1 MTQVGSISYTLPPA
15 LALATGL
22 AIIAVVMKWA
32 PPSPRRRA
40 FFIMVSGLLLW
51 GVLTL
56 GMRLSTDPDVALL
69 WQRWL
74 GIAVLV
80 ISLGFY
86 RFSLEY
92 ASVFGRRRGLTLAYV
107 AVALF
112 AIAAPSGLLV
122 KDIRIEEY
130 GYAPVIGPLAIP
142 AALAATTLL
151 LASVYTLL
159 QRYRAISAYEE
170 RNRLLFISVA
180 ASLPL
185 LGAILDGF
193 TNLPPASTW
202 TSIVFCVICSVALL
216 EYRLLDI
223 PRVARRTLTYLV
235 LGVMVALPYVAVLL
249 ALQKLV
255 GERMESTWG
264 YVLSVL
270 FLALFL
276 RPLYGAAQNLVDRL
290 FFRDR
295 YDALRAL
302 EQFGKASQQIV
313 DVPELSSQLTRLVAD
328 ALHATST
335 CLFLPSEEGRP
346 FELVHSEGLT
356 ELPEHQHLTL
366 SSRTGLIRW
375 LSQHPEMLSP
385 GRLDIEPQLQSLSQR
400 ELRLLEA
407 IDADVLVPIT
417 SRGGRL
423 SGLLVLGS
431 KRSRGSYSGED
442 RRLLEA
448 LGRQLAMS
456 LENARIYGA
465 AVRAR
470 RDLES
475 WLDGMSD
482 YVVIVGADG
491 TVRFLN
497 RSAREGLG
505 LHIGEPCWSVL
516 GAEEPSSHLA
526 LEGAW
531 REGTGSTRTFRHIGE
546 RDYEV
551 IAAALRDPDGEPS
564 LVSVL
569 RDVTETRRFEAELR
583 RSREELRELA
593 AHVESVREEER
604 TGIARELHDELGQA
618 LTALKLDLSWAIRH
632 QEGDPPAVREKLLSL
647 ISLTESTIKTVQRL
661 SSELRPGL
669 LDDLGL
675 VAALEWLASDFQRR
689 NGVEC
694 IVSLDEELEF
704 DAARSTALFRICQ
717 ESLTNVSRHA
727 NATSVRI
734 SLHASNSNVVLS
746 VVDNGKGIAADETA
760 HRGSFGIIG
769 MTERARALGGHVAI
783 DGVPGE
789 GTRVEVTLPLG

>member
-22 AIIAVVMKWA
+22 AIGAVVMKWA

-92 ASVFGRRRGLTLAYV
+92 ARVSGRRRGLTLAYV
-107 AVALF
+107 TVTLF

-185 LGAILDGF
+185 VGSILDGF

-202 TSIVFCVICSVALL
+202 TNILFCVLCSVALL
-216 EYRLLDI
+216 GYRLLDI
-223 PRVARRTLTYLV
+223 PGFARRSLMYLA
-235 LGVMVALPYVAVLL
+235 LGVIVALPYTAVLL
-249 ALQKLV
+249 ALQKLI

-264 YVLSVL
+264 YVLGVI

-313 DVPELSSQLTRLVAD
+313 DLPELSSQLTRLVAT
-328 ALHATST
+328 ALHSTSV
-335 CLFLPSEEGRP
+335 CLFLPSPGGKRL
-346 FELVHSEGLT
+346 ELVHCEGLAQM
-356 ELPEHQHLTL
+356 PEHLSL
-366 SSRTGLIRW
+366 SSRSGLVRW

-385 GRLDIEPQLQSLSQR
+385 GRLDIEPQLQSLSRR
-400 ELRLLEA
+400 ELRLLEN
-407 IDADVLVPIT
+407 IDADVLVPVT

-423 SGLLVLGS
+423 AGLLVLGRKHS
-431 KRSRGSYSGED
+431 HGSYSRED

-456 LENARIYGA
+456 LDNARIYGD

-482 YVVIVGADG
+482 YVVIVSPDR
-491 TVRFLN
+491 TIRFLN
-497 RSAREGLG
+497 RSARESLG
-505 LHIGEPCWSVL
+505 LQVGEPCWSVL
-516 GAEEPSSHLA
+516 GAKEPCSPCA

-531 REGTGSTRTFRHIGE
+531 GEGNASMRTFRRIGE
-546 RDYEV
+546 SDYEV
-551 IAAALRDPDGEPS
+551 VAAALRDPDGQPS
-564 LVSVL
+564 LVMVL
-569 RDVTETRRFEAELR
+569 RDVTEARRLEQELR
-583 RSREELRELA
+583 RSQDELRELA

-689 NGVEC
+689 TGVEC
-694 IVSLDEELEF
+694 IVSLDEEIEL
-704 DAARSTALFRICQ
+704 DAGRSTALFRICQ

-746 VVDNGKGIAADETA
+746 VVDNGKGIAADETS

-769 MTERARALGGHVAI
+769 MTERARALGGRVDF